1 MASMKILHAI
11 GIILIVAWLALW
23 LFVKITFAA
32 VHVLLVIGIALI
44 IIGLLRSGSAR
55 PRV

>member
-1 MASMKILHAI
+1 MASMRLLHAI

-32 VHVLLVIGIALI
+32 VYFLLVVGSALI
-44 IIGLLRSGSAR
+44 IIGLMRGSAR

>member
-1 MASMKILHAI
+1 MKLLHAI

-32 VHVLLVIGIALI
+32 VHLLLVIGIALI
-44 IIGLLRSGSAR
+44 IIGLLRGAAR

>member
-44 IIGLLRSGSAR
+44 VIGLIRGVAR
-55 PRV
+55 PRA